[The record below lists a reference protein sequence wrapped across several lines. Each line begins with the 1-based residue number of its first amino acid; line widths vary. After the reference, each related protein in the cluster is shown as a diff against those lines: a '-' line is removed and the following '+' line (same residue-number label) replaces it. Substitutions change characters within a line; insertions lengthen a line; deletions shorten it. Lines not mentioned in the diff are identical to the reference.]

1 MPYTTREMCFV
12 KGSRTYLMDNLEEE
26 IRLEIKTDPDEIR
39 RQAVWCGIKPG
50 MRVLDAGCGPGK
62 TSSILYKMIQP
73 AGWLLGVDYAEQRI
87 AYARKHYGGKSGL
100 DFQLHDLRNPLN
112 FKDTFDLIWVRFV
125 LEYNLAESFEIVKNL
140 TNCLKP
146 GGALCLMDLDHNCLS
161 HYEMPKSIEEVL
173 KKIILKISTEFNF
186 DPYAGRKLYS
196 YLYDLTYKN
205 INMHL
210 TGHHLIYGKARQVD
224 IFNWTKKIEMVS
236 EKLKMVFNDYPG
248 GHKAFSKDFNDFFLN
263 PRRFSYTPLILCKG
277 IKPNSK

>member
-1 MPYTTREMCFV
+1 
-12 KGSRTYLMDNLEEE
+12 MDNLEEE

-62 TSSILYKMIQP
+62 TSSILYKMIHP
-73 AGWLLGVDYAEQRI
+73 TGSLLGVDYAEQRI
-87 AYARKHYGGKSGL
+87 VYARKHYGGKPGL

-161 HYEMPKSIEEVL
+161 HYEMPNAMED
-173 KKIILKISTEFNF
+173 ILYKAMAKLSSDFNF

-196 YLYDLTYKN
+196 YLYDLGYEN
-205 INMHL
+205 IDMHL
-210 TGHHLIYGKARQVD
+210 LGHHLIYGKAREVD
-224 IFNWTKKIEMVS
+224 IFNWTKKSDMAA
-236 EKLKMVFNDYPG
+236 EKLRMVFDDYLG
-248 GHKAFSKDFNDFFLN
+248 GHKAFSKDFNAFFMN

-277 IKPNSK
+277 IKPNSKLNFEKQKTILA

>member
-26 IRLEIKTDPDEIR
+26 IRLEIKTNPDEIR
-39 RQAVWCGIKPG
+39 QQAIWCGIKSG

-62 TSSILYKMIQP
+62 TSSILYKMIRP
-73 AGWLLGVDYAEQRI
+73 AGSLLGVDYAEQRI

-112 FKDTFDLIWVRFV
+112 LKDTFDLIWVRFV

-140 TNCLKP
+140 TACLKP
-146 GGALCLMDLDHNCLS
+146 GGILCLMDLDHNCLS
-161 HYEMPKSIEEVL
+161 HYEIPKSIEEVL
-173 KKIILKISTEFNF
+173 KKIIVKISTEFNF

-205 INMHL
+205 IYMHL

-236 EKLKMVFNDYPG
+236 EKLKMVFKDYPG
-248 GHKAFSKDFNDFFLN
+248 GHKAFSKDFNDFFIN

-277 IKPNSK
+277 IKPNAK